1 MFSSVIVSYERRS
14 DSRHSCSGLKQQ
26 ANSLKTPCNV
36 FVLVLHIEHPAY
48 KNFSVPRHK
57 SHSDSGYLSSNSQ
70 PNQFEQRLMFSF
82 EAFILHVDTG

>member
-1 MFSSVIVSYERRS
+1 MNEDQILVIVVLA
-14 DSRHSCSGLKQQ
+14 LKQQ
-26 ANSLKTPCNV
+26 ANSPKTPCNV

-82 EAFILHVDTG
+82 EAFIPHVDTG